1 MITPVWI
8 IGFTGHRPSAS
19 PGRTSAELE
28 HLAVK
33 IREELSALKE
43 KAEAQGGR
51 AELLCGVAAGADL
64 IAAREASALEMPVH
78 VIVPMPESHFQE
90 DFSGALFQ
98 DDWTQ
103 AQHYIKLAK
112 NGTGGATFRVAHGS
126 HLRDDCYYDV
136 GSQIVYASDAII
148 ALWDG
153 KEAPDVQITDSTGKV
168 ISSGRGGTA
177 DVIDMANADRMP
189 YLKGKKIKEGY
200 KWMATPVRRINTL
213 TGDVDGDTTHFA
225 SPGDA
230 GLAEMKALQ
239 HAADVEHGT
248 DKRIS
253 SGKDLMEFVDHK
265 ATDWAKW
272 LRAALLC
279 GIGFHFTASLTAAVS
294 AASQN
299 AFPGVWIPSV
309 LASVEL
315 AFVLIAIGIAIWAHG
330 KHVQAR
336 WLELRLAAELA
347 RGLFAAGRLSDPL
360 FPIATDHL
368 PGWRRYC
375 LSVGLSIWRDEPKA
389 PTDSAVTPADRFA
402 KEKKDYLE
410 KRIDDQLQHFEKN
423 DPKVRYRWHHL
434 ANLASPILSVAA
446 VIAIVNAL
454 IHKVHDARLL
464 QAETPLPDA
473 TLPATLVYLFLPI
486 ALPLLAGAVASL
498 QAVTDV
504 KRRAQV
510 YPEMVERLKSAR
522 DFLPA
527 VRTPASL
534 RRFVR
539 RTEEILLDELV
550 GWYAAAKG
558 ISH

>member
-8 IGFTGHRPSAS
+8 IGFTGHRPKNA

-28 HLAVK
+28 HLAST
-33 IREELSALKE
+33 IRQELLALKT
-43 KAEAQGGR
+43 KAEAQQGR
-51 AELLCGVAAGADL
+51 AEFLCGVAAGADI
-64 IAAREASALEMPVH
+64 IAAREAEALGMPVH
-78 VIVPMPESHFQE
+78 VILPMPLAYFKE
-90 DFSGALFQ
+90 DFKDDAL
-98 DDWTQ
+98 Q
-103 AQHYIKLAK
+103 ADLEHARRFIDLAQK
-112 NGTGGATFRVAHGS
+112 GKGGATFRIAHGS
-126 HLRDDCYYDV
+126 QLRDDCYYDV

-153 KEAPDVQITDSTGKV
+153 VEPQEIQIQDATGKR
-168 ISSGRGGTA
+168 ISPDRGGTA
-177 DVIDMANADRMP
+177 DVIALAEADRMP
-189 YLKGKKIKEGY
+189 FLKRKKPAEGY
-200 KWMATPVRRINTL
+200 RWLSTPVRCIHSAKGEV
-213 TGDVDGDTTHFA
+213 TGDISNFA
-225 SPGDA
+225 SPTDA

-248 DKRIS
+248 EKRIS
-253 SGKDLMEFVDHK
+253 SAKELMDFVDHK

-272 LRAALLC
+272 LRTALLC
-279 GIGFHFTASLTAAVS
+279 GIGFHFIASLTAAVS
-294 AASQN
+294 AASQK
-299 AFPGVWIPSV
+299 AFVGIWTPSV

-336 WLELRLAAELA
+336 WLELRLATELA

-375 LSVGLSIWRDEPKA
+375 LSVGLSIWRDA
-389 PTDSAVTPADRFA
+389 HGTFSSAATPEDCFA
-402 KEKKDYLE
+402 KEKQDYLE
-410 KRIDDQLQHFEKN
+410 KRIEDQLQHFEKN

-454 IHKVHDARLL
+454 IHKVHDAKSLL
-464 QAETPLPDA
+464 AEKPLPDA
-473 TLPATLVYLFLPI
+473 TLAATLLYLFLPI

-498 QAVTDV
+498 QSVTDV

-527 VRTPASL
+527 IRTPASL